1 MNCLYE
7 FKHDVDIQQFFDIF
21 LPLVRQ
27 EGVQKKGISAFHS
40 FFL

>member
-27 EGVQKKGISAFHS
+27 EGTQKKEFSAFH
-40 FFL
+40 FFNF